1 MATAEARAHDRRW
14 SMMHEAAQS
23 NAQQV
28 NVGPAE
34 RFASLLAGGAMALYG
49 LRRGTLG
56 GLTTALVGG
65 SLVYRGATGHCSGY
79 SALGIN
85 TAWRRSPQAG
95 VGAKQG
101 VKVERNITIFRE
113 PAALYSFWRNFE
125 NLPRVMSHLES
136 VRCADAQRSH
146 WTARGPLGR
155 QVEWDAEVINERENE
170 LIAWRSLE
178 GSDIDT
184 AGSVHFAP
192 APGERGTEV
201 KVVLKYD
208 VPAGK
213 AGAAVAWLFG
223 EAPGQ
228 QVQEDLRRFKQ
239 IMEAGAVPTV
249 EGQPMGRCR

>member
-1 MATAEARAHDRRW
+1 MATAEVKSHDSRW
-14 SMMHEAAQS
+14 AMMHEAAQGE
-23 NAQQV
+23 AQPV

-34 RFASLLAGGAMALYG
+34 RFASLLAGGAMALLG

-79 SALGIN
+79 AALGIN
-85 TAWRRSPQAG
+85 TARRRSPQAA
-95 VGAKQG
+95 VGARQG
-101 VKVERNITIFRE
+101 VKVERDITIFRE

-125 NLPRVMSHLES
+125 NLPRVMSHLDS
-136 VRCADAQRSH
+136 VRCEDPHRSH
-146 WTARGPLGR
+146 WIARGPLGR
-155 QVEWDAEVINERENE
+155 RVEWDAEVINERENE

-184 AGSVHFAP
+184 AGSIHFAP

-213 AGAAVAWLFG
+213 AGAAIAWLCG

-239 IMEAGAVPTV
+239 IMEAGAVPTI